1 MAIMGAKK
9 LNLIGHSHGA
19 HAVRY
24 AAGVM
29 PQHVASVMT
38 VGGANQGSIVASD
51 VMKFASQTG
60 TSDLLN
66 TLISSF
72 GAVIMWAQGLD
83 GNALPHNALAA
94 GHSTSIEGTAE
105 FNQRFTLGLSL
116 KHCGE
121 GKYNDQ
127 GIALYSIMGTNK

>member
-1 MAIMGAKK
+1 MG
-9 LNLIGHSHGA
+9 IGFDV
-19 HAVRY
+19 HA
-24 AAGVM
+24 
-29 PQHVASVMT
+29 
-38 VGGANQGSIVASD
+38 
-51 VMKFASQTG
+51 F
-60 TSDLLN
+60 
-66 TLISSF
+66 
-72 GAVIMWAQGLD
+72 
-83 GNALPHNALAA
+83 PHNALAA